1 MRPGRLRTPIHLSL
15 ALPVYLIER
24 CLPPRYPIRSWHRRM
39 NRSDL
44 QRLAE
49 LRIAEAKVLLENNCW
64 AGAYY
69 LAGYAVECALKACI
83 AKTTQQYDFPDRG
96 RVNSSHTHNLS
107 ALARIAGLEEK
118 FRERAGSEESFNI
131 NWKSVRDW
139 SEEVRYRPNVPEH
152 RAVTLYGAIVDAEY
166 GVLPC
171 IKKFW

>member
-1 MRPGRLRTPIHLSL
+1 
-15 ALPVYLIER
+15 
-24 CLPPRYPIRSWHRRM
+24 M

-83 AKTTQQYDFPDRG
+83 AKATRQYDFPDR
-96 RVNSSHTHNLS
+96 RMANASHTHNLS
-107 ALARIAGLEEK
+107 SLARTAGLEEIIK
-118 FRERAGSEESFNI
+118 ERAALEAPFDD
-131 NWKSVRDW
+131 NWTAVRGW
-139 SEEVRYRPNVPEH
+139 SEEARYWSEISEQ
-152 RAVTLYGAIVDAEY
+152 RAMALYGAVVDPEY

-171 IKKFW
+171 IKKWW

>member
-1 MRPGRLRTPIHLSL
+1 MRTNGLCAPVYLSL
-15 ALPVYLIER
+15 ALSVYLIER
-24 CLPPRYPIRSWHRRM
+24 CLPPRHPIRSWHRRM

-64 AGAYY
+64 EGAYY
-69 LAGYAVECALKACI
+69 LAGYAVECALKSCI
-83 AKTTQQYDFPDRG
+83 AKATRQYDFPDR
-96 RVNSSHTHNLS
+96 RRANASHTHNLAS
-107 ALARIAGLEEK
+107 LARTAGLEEM
-118 FRERAGSEESFNI
+118 FRERAALEESFNI
-131 NWKSVRDW
+131 NWKTVRDW
-139 SEEVRYRPNVPEH
+139 SEEVRYRLNVPEH